1 VDITPVYRT
10 FLGYYTFVIP
20 QSPFQL
26 YLNLDEFWLD
36 FGFVFYVRF
45 KVLYVNIHFNFSF
58 LSFLFSSQK
67 YGCLWLLLWLLS
79 FWKVLI
85 QWSIDY
91 RRESAFIGFSHS
103 SNQSGWLSNV
113 LPSILV
119 GYSTASS
126 AFLHALAVPA
136 VALSPLFLDH
146 KKKDGTQIFRIL
158 QPRNL
163 VASAASYHLLFHAIR
178 VRLIYIITRLFD
190 WWIVR
195 FYWILEVFI

>member
-1 VDITPVYRT
+1 M
-10 FLGYYTFVIP
+10 G
-20 QSPFQL
+20 
-26 YLNLDEFWLD
+26 
-36 FGFVFYVRF
+36 
-45 KVLYVNIHFNFSF
+45 
-58 LSFLFSSQK
+58 
-67 YGCLWLLLWLLS
+67 
-79 FWKVLI
+79 
-85 QWSIDY
+85 
-91 RRESAFIGFSHS
+91 GFSHS

-178 VRLIYIITRLFD
+178 LFGCMGAAAIHRRHLMVWKIFAPRLLYELVLAVSMATGLLSSLFFYRITSVCNP
-190 WWIVR
+190 INS
-195 FYWILEVFI
+195 